1 MRDVSR
7 RMTLTTIAVAI
18 VLLVNTA
25 FLVVTL
31 SNQNQTLGDN
41 AVVTRDIVNANTR
54 AVGQVQREILR
65 LSNVISRGEVDPE
78 VLDLHRAF
86 VSQRIDESAL
96 DTQLQTLGSSG
107 LLDRTNELD
116 RLWHSSVQPLVAE
129 IIADPVG
136 ATEAQRARALAALV
150 DLELAYNDVS
160 TAAEQNRKN
169 QATQAN
175 DATVQSLDASRMVIG
190 AIVVL
195 LVAFGAFFA
204 VSLVAFRRTARS
216 QQATTRRLAEVN
228 AEMRK
233 LSHVASATDNAVVIT
248 DAAGLIEWVNDA
260 FTRVTGYT
268 LDEVKG
274 QRPGWVL
281 QGPGTDRDT
290 VDELRASLL
299 AGESHHCELLNYRKD
314 GGEYWVEI
322 EVQPVSDA
330 DGVLTHFIAVEDD
343 ITARRDAE
351 EQLIRA
357 KETAESLA
365 NEKASFL
372 ASMSHEI
379 RTPLNSVIG
388 LTGLLLDTDLTD
400 DQREFAETA
409 RNSGTMLLSIVN
421 NILNFSALEA
431 GNIDSEPVHFVLSEM
446 LDHSVGLLARQARLK
461 GLEITVATD
470 PDLPRVVVGDET
482 RLQQVL
488 VNLVANAVKFTET
501 GGITVSAERDR
512 PTGIGPGTGTGTQVD
527 DGTVRV
533 RIRVADTGIGIPAD
547 RFHRLF
553 KPFSQVDAST
563 TRRYGGTGLG
573 LAISYHIVSLLGG
586 RIEVTSE
593 PGQGTTFEVVL
604 RLQPGTDSAVTA
616 DATHS
621 RQLPSTLRVL
631 VAEDDK
637 VNQMVLGKMLDRLG
651 YTATIVGDGLAAI
664 EALGR
669 ARYDVVLMDVQM
681 PRLDGVGA
689 TQRIRAQLPETEQ
702 PLIVAVTASALE
714 GDREK
719 LLAVGMDLYLS
730 KPIQLQ
736 ALATTL
742 TDVARRTT
750 VPLDGSVR
758 PGNPDE
764 PIDLV
769 AFRQATGT
777 NDDVLLLQLVDTFAE
792 TAYDLMDELLTALA
806 NNDPFTMQIVAHQ
819 MKDRASS
826 ACASGVAEL
835 AGRVQATA
843 QPGSVGE
850 TAPLLARLGAEI
862 ERVRT
867 WQRDR
872 AERHRS
878 STSAGSR

>member
-7 RMTLTTIAVAI
+7 RVTRTTIAVAI
-18 VLLVNTA
+18 VLMVTTA

-31 SNQNQTLGDN
+31 SNQNQTLGEN
-41 AVVTRDIVNANTR
+41 AVVTRDIVNANARTI
-54 AVGQVQREILR
+54 GQVQREILR
-65 LSNVISRGEVDPE
+65 LSNVIGSGETDVE
-78 VLDLHRAF
+78 VLDLHRSF
-86 VSQRIDESAL
+86 VSQRVDEATL
-96 DTQLQTLGSSG
+96 DSQLQTLGSVE
-107 LLDRTNELD
+107 LLEQTNELD
-116 RLWHSSVQPLVAE
+116 RLWHSTVQPLVVEA
-129 IIADPVG
+129 IDDPTGV
-136 ATEAQRARALAALV
+136 TDAQRNQVLTALA
-150 DLELAYNDVS
+150 DLERAYNSIS
-160 TAAEQNRKN
+160 TDAEQNRKD
-169 QATQAN
+169 QATRSNA
-175 DATVQSLDASRMVIG
+175 ATLRSLDASKMVIG
-190 AIVVL
+190 AMIVL
-195 LVAFGAFFA
+195 LIGFGVFFA
-204 VSLVAFRRTARS
+204 VSLAAFRRTARS
-216 QQATTRRLAEVN
+216 QQETTRRLAEVN

-233 LSHVASATDNAVVIT
+233 LSYVASATDNSVVIT
-248 DAAGLIEWVNDA
+248 DAEGFTEWVNDA
-260 FTRVTGYT
+260 FTRVTGYGF
-268 LDEVKG
+268 DEVKG
-274 QRPGWVL
+274 LRPGWVL
-281 QGPGTDRDT
+281 QGPGTDRAT
-290 VDELRASLL
+290 VDALRASLA
-299 AGESHHCELLNYRKD
+299 AGESHTCELLNYRKD
-314 GGEYWVEI
+314 GSEYWVEI
-322 EVQPVSDA
+322 EIQPVRDA
-330 DGVLTHFIAVEDD
+330 KGELTHFIGVESD
-343 ITARRDAE
+343 ITGRREAE

-431 GNIDSEPVHFVLSEM
+431 GNIDSEPVPFVLAEM
-446 LDHSVGLLARQARLK
+446 LDRSVGLLTRQARLK
-461 GLEITVATD
+461 GLDVSVETD

-488 VNLVANAVKFTET
+488 VNLVANAVKFTEA
-501 GGITVSAERDR
+501 GGITVSAGLADAT
-512 PTGIGPGTGTGTQVD
+512 PA
-527 DGTVRV
+527 DGRVAV

-547 RFHRLF
+547 RLHRLF

-573 LAISYHIVSLLGG
+573 LAISHHIVSLLGG
-586 RIEVTSE
+586 EIDVTSV
-593 PGQGTTFEVVL
+593 PGQGTTFEVTL
-604 RLQPGTDSAVTA
+604 CLQAGTDTVVDT
-616 DATHS
+616 DAQHARTV
-621 RQLPSTLRVL
+621 PSTLRIL

-637 VNQMVLGKMLDRLG
+637 VNQLVLGKMLDRLG
-651 YTATIVGDGLAAI
+651 YTATIVGDGLSAI

-689 TQRIRAQLPETEQ
+689 TQRIRAQLPEAEQ
-702 PLIVAVTASALE
+702 PVIVAVTASALE

-719 LLAVGMDLYLS
+719 LLATGMDLYLS

-742 TDVARRTT
+742 TEVARRST

-764 PIDLV
+764 PVDLV

-777 NDDVLLLQLVDTFAE
+777 HDDDLLLQLVDTFAE
-792 TAYDLMDELLTALA
+792 SAYDLMDDLLHALA
-806 NNDPFTMQIVAHQ
+806 DNDPFSMQIVAHQ
-819 MKDRASS
+819 MKDRAAS
-826 ACASGVAEL
+826 ACATGVAEL
-835 AGRVQATA
+835 AARVQASA
-843 QPGSVGE
+843 QPGRVGE
-850 TAPLLARLGAEI
+850 TAPLLARLGDEI

-867 WQRDR
+867 WQR
-872 AERHRS
+872 ERTRQTLHT
-878 STSAGSR
+878 TSVGRR